1 MCTPSAVLVYRVSG
15 TFNASALRSIVV
27 AVVSLVVDHF
37 RGKAGGGATLVFGMD
52 PPDRYSFRAAAADDL
67 EAVAAVFAADDIDDV
82 GEVVLDADFIG
93 SAWNRSGFDL
103 ATDAW
108 VVVDDAGTIVAYAH
122 AMRDGSDVVDSWG
135 LVHPAHRGQGLG
147 PDLLDRIEG
156 RAGQLLAGV
165 PDAKF
170 RQSVNAG
177 DQRRGGDAP
186 GARAAPRPS
195 LLAHGHRPRGTDAAP
210 VAAPDG
216 IEIAGVDPRRDLPV
230 MHAVL
235 IEAFADDWGYHP
247 DPFDE
252 WAQDYAG
259 SPNYDPTMWLLARD
273 GTEAGRRV
281 GGTGLRRSRL
291 DQRDRGP
298 EVPPWPRDRRRP
310 APSFVRDRSPS
321 ADSGA

>member
-1 MCTPSAVLVYRVSG
+1 M
-15 TFNASALRSIVV
+15 
-27 AVVSLVVDHF
+27 
-37 RGKAGGGATLVFGMD
+37 TL
-52 PPDRYSFRAAAADDL
+52 PEPYAIRAPAAHDL

-108 VVVDDAGTIVAYAH
+108 VVVDDAGTIVGYAH
-122 AMRDGSDVVDSWG
+122 AMRDGPDVVDSWG
-135 LVHPAHRGQGLG
+135 LVHPAQRGQGLG
-147 PDLLDRIEG
+147 PVLLDRIEE

-177 DQRRGGDAP
+177 D
-186 GARAAPRPS
+186 RAAAAM
-195 LLAHGHRPRGTDAAP
+195 LQGRGLRLVRHFWHMGIDLEGPVPAGRAP
-210 VAAPDG
+210 EG
-216 IEIAGVDPRRDLPV
+216 IEIVGVDPHLDLPA

-247 DPFDE
+247 EPFDE
-252 WAQDYAG
+252 WADDYAG

-273 GTEAGRRV
+273 GAEPVAALVAQVYGDRGWVSEIGVLKSHRGR
-281 GGTGLRRSRL
+281 GIADALLRRSFAMFAE
-291 DQRDRGP
+291 RGFGRVMLNVDAENP
-298 EVPPWPRDRRRP
+298 TGATALYERVGMRIIKRWDLWE
-310 APSFVRDRSPS
+310 RSEGTAS
-321 ADSGA
+321 

>member
-1 MCTPSAVLVYRVSG
+1 M
-15 TFNASALRSIVV
+15 
-27 AVVSLVVDHF
+27 
-37 RGKAGGGATLVFGMD
+37 
-52 PPDRYSFRAAAADDL
+52 
-67 EAVAAVFAADDIDDV
+67 FAADDIDDV

-122 AMRDGSDVVDSWG
+122 AMRDGPDVVDSWG

-147 PDLLDRIEG
+147 PDLLDRIEE

-177 DQRRGGDAP
+177 D
-186 GARAAPRPS
+186 RAAAAMLQARGLRPVRHFWHMGID
-195 LLAHGHRPRGTDAAP
+195 LEGP
-210 VAAPDG
+210 VHTGGPPDG
-216 IEIAGVDPRRDLPV
+216 IEIAGVDPHQDLPA

-247 DPFDE
+247 EPFDE

-273 GTEAGRRV
+273 GAEPVAALVAQVYGDRGWISEIGVLKSHRGR
-281 GGTGLRRSRL
+281 GIADALLRRSFATFAE
-291 DQRDRGP
+291 RGL
-298 EVPPWPRDRRRP
+298 
-310 APSFVRDRSPS
+310 
-321 ADSGA
+321 GA